1 MTKKI
6 AYSTLEIKAM
16 DESNGK
22 RTFRGIAT
30 TPTADRTGDIVEP
43 KGAQFQLPIPLCWM
57 HDSQNPVGWVTAA
70 KVTDKGIEI
79 EGEFANIQE
88 PASLKDRLDT
98 AWAMVKGKLVRG
110 LSIGFKPL
118 EEARIGDSY
127 SYRYLKWLWLE
138 LSPVVIAANGDCSI
152 TQIKSLDQQQRR
164 TASGAGG
171 APPGGRLDA
180 GTPGSPDASGTKHP
194 AAGGFSFSR
203 STKGNAM
210 KTLAELREERTQK
223 AARQTELMEL
233 RKAEDRRFTAEEAK
247 EFDDLTEDIG
257 NLDDDIRVK
266 QFETTNAAAATP
278 ARGTNMQEAS
288 TSRKGLSFVRKA
300 DPEDAFKG
308 QSFTRKLIAKA
319 AAFAAMREGNFV
331 TPDMI
336 AKHRWGQT
344 HPNLVNVIKAAVAGG
359 GTGSGEWGA
368 ELADSDTKY
377 TGDFIEFLYAMTVF
391 DRLPLRSVP
400 ARVHIKGQDGAA
412 TGYWFGESKGIP
424 VSKPDFSD
432 VELTPLKVGAIAV
445 CSKELVT
452 DSSPSAEMWIRDSI
466 AQASAQRVDTTFL
479 SATAA
484 SSGVSPAGLLNGL
497 SGAVPSG
504 TDAAAVRADLQTLY
518 SGFLTAK
525 NASGLY
531 HVMTPSMAKAIS
543 LMRNSLGQK
552 EFEGLNAMGGVLEGD
567 PVVTGENVTTGDW
580 ILLKPSD
587 IWKIGDGGIEVSMSD
602 SATIEQDSAPQG
614 ASDTPVAASAT
625 LMSLW
630 QTESVGFKV
639 VRRINYAKRRTTAV
653 AYLADG
659 EYGGVFS

>member
-43 KGAQFQLPIPLCWM
+43 KGAVFALPIPLCWM

-79 EGEFANIQE
+79 EGEFANIAE

-138 LSPVVIAANGDCSI
+138 LSPVVIPANGDCSI

-164 TASGAGG
+164 AASGASG
-171 APPGGRLDA
+171 ALPGGRLDA
-180 GTPGSPDASGTKHP
+180 GKSGSPDASGTKHP
-194 AAGGFSFSR
+194 ASGGFSFSR
-203 STKGNAM
+203 STKGTAM
-210 KTLAELREERTQK
+210 KTLAELREERTTK
-223 AARQTELMEL
+223 AARLQELVDLFKTDGHETTD
-233 RKAEDRRFTAEEAK
+233 AEGD
-247 EFDDLTEDIG
+247 EFDTLAAEVKALDTE
-257 NLDDDIRVK
+257 IRVK
-266 QFETTNAAAATP
+266 QFEATNAAAATAVRGKS
-278 ARGTNMQEAS
+278 AREAS
-288 TSRKGLSFVRKA
+288 ESRGGVSFVKKA
-300 DPEDAFKG
+300 DPDDAFKG
-308 QSFTRKLIAKA
+308 QSFTRILIAKA
-319 AAFAAMREGNFV
+319 AAFAAMRQGDFK

-336 AKHRWGQT
+336 AKHRWGNT
-344 HPNLVNVIKAAVAGG
+344 HPNLVNLIKAAVAGG

-368 ELADSDTKY
+368 ELAQSDARF
-377 TGDFIEFLYAMTVF
+377 TGDFIEFLYSMTVY
-391 DRLPLRSVP
+391 DRLPLRAVP

-466 AQASAQRVDTTFL
+466 AQASSQRVDTTFL
-479 SATAA
+479 SDAAA
-484 SSGVSPAGLLNGL
+484 SAGVSPAGLLNGL
-497 SGAVPSG
+497 AVGVPSG

-552 EFEGLNAMGGVLEGD
+552 EFEGLNATGGTLEGD

-630 QTESVGFKV
+630 QSESVGFKV
-639 VRRINYAKRRTTAV
+639 VRRINYQKRRTTAV
-653 AYLADG
+653 AFIRDG